1 MKEYIL
7 PILIFLGFGALSGIL
22 LLIASKV
29 LAVKTDETEAKITEA
44 LPGANC
50 GGCGYSGCA
59 GYAAAVAHDGAPTNL
74 CKPGGADVM
83 KKINAIMG
91 TEGGEFIR
99 EVAYVRCNGC
109 EKATKDRFTFTGTK
123 SCAAVEK
130 FYNGKGECRF
140 GCDGYGDCAAV
151 CGNDAI
157 TITDG
162 VAVVDPAK
170 CGGGGGGGGR
180 ASLRWSTLLSAA
192 VAESALPPVRI
203 TLYSLEKKQA
213 QLLCVARQRTAAR
226 SQERYVQTAVSAVRY
241 ARKNVLTVRL
251 SLRITTLLS
260 TMTNVPRAAPAYLPV
275 RESAL
280 SI

>member
-109 EKATKDRFTFTGTK
+109 EKRL
-123 SCAAVEK
+123 
-130 FYNGKGECRF
+130 R
-140 GCDGYGDCAAV
+140 
-151 CGNDAI
+151 
-157 TITDG
+157 TD
-162 VAVVDPAK
+162 
-170 CGGGGGGGGR
+170 
-180 ASLRWSTLLSAA
+180 LH
-192 VAESALPPVRI
+192 
-203 TLYSLEKKQA
+203 
-213 QLLCVARQRTAAR
+213 
-226 SQERYVQTAVSAVRY
+226 SQEQSPAPLLRNSTTAR
-241 ARKNVLTVRL
+241 RMPLRL
-251 SLRITTLLS
+251 
-260 TMTNVPRAAPAYLPV
+260 
-275 RESAL
+275 
-280 SI
+280 

>member
-59 GYAAAVAHDGAPTNL
+59 GYAAAVAHDGAPTSL

-157 TITDG
+157 TIADG

-170 CGGGGGGGGR
+170 CGGCGKCVT
-180 ASLRWSTLLSAA
+180 ACPNHLIFLRKETST
-192 VAESALPPVRI
+192 
-203 TLYSLEKKQA
+203 
-213 QLLCVARQRTAAR
+213 VARQRTAAR
-226 SQERYVQTAVSAVRY
+226 SQERYVPMVVSVVGY

-260 TMTNVPRAAPAYLPV
+260 TMTNVPRAAPVYQPV

>member
-74 CKPGGADVM
+74 CKPGGAEVM

-91 TEGGEFIR
+91 TEGGEFVR
-99 EVAYVRCNGC
+99 EVAFVRCNGC
-109 EKATKDRFTFTGTK
+109 ENATKDRFTFTGTK

-151 CGNDAI
+151 CSNGAI
-157 TITDG
+157 TIADG

-170 CGGGGGGGGR
+170 CGGCGKCVT
-180 ASLRWSTLLSAA
+180 ACPNHLIFLRKETST
-192 VAESALPPVRI
+192 VALRCSSKDSGKVTRTVCTNGCI
-203 TLYSLEKKQA
+203 GCKMCEKKCPQGA
-213 QLLCVARQRTAAR
+213 VVVADNHAVIDYDKCTSCGTCVSVCPRKCLVNVTCAHCE
-226 SQERYVQTAVSAVRY
+226 SSKAV
-241 ARKNVLTVRL
+241 
-251 SLRITTLLS
+251 
-260 TMTNVPRAAPAYLPV
+260 PADK
-275 RESAL
+275 
-280 SI
+280 

>member
-99 EVAYVRCNGC
+99 EVAYVACNGC

-162 VAVVDPAK
+162 VAV
-170 CGGGGGGGGR
+170 
-180 ASLRWSTLLSAA
+180 
-192 VAESALPPVRI
+192 SALPPVRI
-203 TLYSLEKKQA
+203 TLYSSEKKQA

>member
-1 MKEYIL
+1 
-7 PILIFLGFGALSGIL
+7 
-22 LLIASKV
+22 
-29 LAVKTDETEAKITEA
+29 
-44 LPGANC
+44 
-50 GGCGYSGCA
+50 
-59 GYAAAVAHDGAPTNL
+59 
-74 CKPGGADVM
+74 
-83 KKINAIMG
+83 MG

-99 EVAYVRCNGC
+99 EVAYVACNGC

-140 GCDGYGDCAAV
+140 GCDGYGDCVAV

-170 CGGGGGGGGR
+170 CGGCGKCVTVCPNHLIF
-180 ASLRWSTLLSAA
+180 LRKETST
-192 VAESALPPVRI
+192 VALRCSSKDSGKVTRTVCTNGCI
-203 TLYSLEKKQA
+203 GWKICEKKCPHGA
-213 QLLCVARQRTAAR
+213 
-226 SQERYVQTAVSAVRY
+226 
-241 ARKNVLTVRL
+241 L

-260 TMTNVPRAAPAYLPV
+260 TMTNVPRAVPAYLPV

>member
-91 TEGGEFIR
+91 TEGGAFIR

-170 CGGGGGGGGR
+170 CGGCGKCVT
-180 ASLRWSTLLSAA
+180 ACPNHLIFLRKETSI
-192 VAESALPPVRI
+192 VALRCSSKDSGKVTRTVCTNGCI
-203 TLYSLEKKQA
+203 GCKICEKKCPHGA
-213 QLLCVARQRTAAR
+213 VIVADNHAVIDYDKCT
-226 SQERYVQTAVSAVRY
+226 SCGTCVSACP
-241 ARKNVLTVRL
+241 RKCLVN
-251 SLRITTLLS
+251 ITCTHS
-260 TMTNVPRAAPAYLPV
+260 EKAEQADN
-275 RESAL
+275 
-280 SI
+280 

>member
-157 TITDG
+157 TITAG
-162 VAVVDPAK
+162 VAVVGPAK
-170 CGGGGGGGGR
+170 C
-180 ASLRWSTLLSAA
+180 
-192 VAESALPPVRI
+192 VRI

>member
-1 MKEYIL
+1 
-7 PILIFLGFGALSGIL
+7 
-22 LLIASKV
+22 
-29 LAVKTDETEAKITEA
+29 
-44 LPGANC
+44 
-50 GGCGYSGCA
+50 
-59 GYAAAVAHDGAPTNL
+59 
-74 CKPGGADVM
+74 M

-170 CGGGGGGGGR
+170 CGGCGKCVT
-180 ASLRWSTLLSAA
+180 ACPNHLIFLRKETST
-192 VAESALPPVRI
+192 VALRCSSKDSGKVTRTVCTNGCI
-203 TLYSLEKKQA
+203 GCKICEKKCPHGA
-213 QLLCVARQRTAAR
+213 VIVADNHAVIDYDKCT
-226 SQERYVQTAVSAVRY
+226 SCGTCVSACP
-241 ARKNVLTVRL
+241 RKCLVN
-251 SLRITTLLS
+251 ITCTHS
-260 TMTNVPRAAPAYLPV
+260 EKAEQADK
-275 RESAL
+275 
-280 SI
+280 

>member
-140 GCDGYGDCAAV
+140 GCDG
-151 CGNDAI
+151 
-157 TITDG
+157 
-162 VAVVDPAK
+162 
-170 CGGGGGGGGR
+170 GR
-180 ASLRWSTLLSAA
+180 
-192 VAESALPPVRI
+192 P
-203 TLYSLEKKQA
+203 
-213 QLLCVARQRTAAR
+213 C
-226 SQERYVQTAVSAVRY
+226 
-241 ARKNVLTVRL
+241 
-251 SLRITTLLS
+251 
-260 TMTNVPRAAPAYLPV
+260 
-275 RESAL
+275 
-280 SI
+280 